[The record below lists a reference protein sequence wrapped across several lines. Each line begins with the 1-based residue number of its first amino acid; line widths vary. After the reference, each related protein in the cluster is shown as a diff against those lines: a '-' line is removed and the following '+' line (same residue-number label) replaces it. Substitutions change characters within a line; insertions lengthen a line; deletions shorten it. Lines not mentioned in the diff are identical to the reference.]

1 MVYKSN
7 RIGGLDTRADLRS
20 SGVISRSVCVGTFG
34 EVQDVITVSRDG
46 DFTTG
51 DGASLT
57 PSIGGTTP
65 TPEGSC
71 NVMPTF
77 SSSMRARR

>member
-20 SGVISRSVCVGTFG
+20 SGVISRSVGVGTFG
-34 EVQDVITVSRDG
+34 EVQDVITVSRD
-46 DFTTG
+46 FTTG
-51 DGASLT
+51 DGARLT
-57 PSIGGTTP
+57 PSIGGTTR
-65 TPEGSC
+65 TPKGSG

-77 SSSMRARR
+77 SSGMQAHR

>member
-7 RIGGLDTRADLRS
+7 RFGGLDNRADLRS
-20 SGVISRSVCVGTFG
+20 SGVISCSVGVGTFC

-46 DFTTG
+46 DFTAG

-65 TPEGSC
+65 TLEGSG

-77 SSSMRARR
+77 SSGMRARR